1 MWLNEY
7 KLSRSPID
15 GAQYQAPYVRRFIPS
30 ISMVDIQLEHAT
42 FCSLPSSRFPG
53 EQGWYVNLG
62 DQEGTTEEYFSLSN
76 IISAGR

>member
-1 MWLNEY
+1 
-7 KLSRSPID
+7 
-15 GAQYQAPYVRRFIPS
+15 
-30 ISMVDIQLEHAT
+30 MVDIQLEHAT